1 MRTWCKY
8 GQRNNKKQQERQGRW
23 AQILSSWGMMWDSRT
38 DAGIS
43 LESSKKLE
51 VSFVISL
58 PNGRKTIRHWSHLR
72 HNINRYTRITET
84 KVRFDLK
91 GDKKGED
98 RKKSETKRSVQPLKL
113 HKSKSADSWEIV
125 SNQNKDSEIGI
136 ATRTRSKVTTD
147 KSEIP
152 LKSALKKRTLEN

>member
-1 MRTWCKY
+1 M
-8 GQRNNKKQQERQGRW
+8 
-23 AQILSSWGMMWDSRT
+23 
-38 DAGIS
+38 
-43 LESSKKLE
+43 
-51 VSFVISL
+51 
-58 PNGRKTIRHWSHLR
+58 
-72 HNINRYTRITET
+72 
-84 KVRFDLK
+84 
-91 GDKKGED
+91 
-98 RKKSETKRSVQPLKL
+98 QPLKL

>member
-1 MRTWCKY
+1 MQIQNMATRRWDKSGVIKEVRTADD
-8 GQRNNKKQQERQGRW
+8 GQ
-23 AQILSSWGMMWDSRT
+23 
-38 DAGIS
+38 
-43 LESSKKLE
+43 E

-58 PNGRKTIRHWSHLR
+58 PNGREIIRHQSHLR

-91 GDKKGED
+91 VDKKGED

-113 HKSKSADSWEIV
+113 HKSKSADSSTDSWEIV
-125 SNQNKDSEIGI
+125 SNQNKDSEISI
-136 ATRTRSKVTTD
+136 ASCTRSKVTTD

-152 LKSALKKRTLEN
+152 VKSALKKRTLES